1 MFQCIPFLINKNILI
16 KILNFF
22 KENIIA
28 ILAFLSLNIV
38 FFDYSMQYTGGG
50 IFFQISNY
58 LAKNNLIFFIF
69 FVFSIGLI
77 WYFSKKNYNNLLI
90 FIILI
95 ASNIQNTIYHKY
107 YDPLLMILLFTLI
120 NTDLS
125 KAFLRKKINVIYPYI
140 FYLIFIFMRIIKNFI
155 YINY

>member
-28 ILAFLSLNIV
+28 ILALLSFNII
-38 FFDYSMQYTGGG
+38 FFDYSMRYTGGG

-58 LAKNNLIFFIF
+58 LVKNNLIFFF
-69 FVFSIGLI
+69 FCFLSIGLI
-77 WYFSKKNYNNLLI
+77 WYLSKKNYNNLLI

-125 KAFLRKKINVIYPYI
+125 KVFFGKK
-140 FYLIFIFMRIIKNFI
+140 
-155 YINY
+155 